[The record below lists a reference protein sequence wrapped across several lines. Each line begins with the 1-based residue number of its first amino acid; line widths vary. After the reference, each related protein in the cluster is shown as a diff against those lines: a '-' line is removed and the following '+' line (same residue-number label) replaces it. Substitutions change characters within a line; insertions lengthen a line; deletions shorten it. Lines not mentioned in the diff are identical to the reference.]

1 MKRTPIGDFMNMFYS
16 KDIPGMNTTEK
27 PTSDMDN
34 LSSETDDYMYDTD
47 FEEKGVNIIFTLN

>member
-1 MKRTPIGDFMNMFYS
+1 MNMFYS

-47 FEEKGVNIIFTLN
+47 FEEKGGNIIFKSN